1 MSSEDEDEASAHL
14 VAAVRL
20 AEAGATARTTG
31 DEKKAKKRYRKAV
44 KQAAAACTSGA
55 AAAAALAEDLL
66 TRVEQRDAP
75 AEELPELRVSVDND
89 ELVSAVD
96 DAVTALAAGGVCLL
110 EECVSVSDTD
120 SMMQSTYLIADLVR
134 GATRDRYGD
143 DEHFSFREVARR
155 CKGRI
160 DARLDVSLEDEVW
173 ANVTRALR
181 HYAAHLSNVLRPLID
196 RVLGDDAKLAY
207 VGLVSSGP
215 GSVAQPWHADGV
227 PLFPGSNDLPA
238 HALNCFAPLVNVS
251 RRMGPTE
258 FVPASHKPGPVAR
271 ALEAAL
277 QQGRAP
283 ADVFSPELSVGDVL
297 VYDQRTVH
305 RGVPNRTTTER
316 PILYL
321 LFARPWFREHIN
333 FGETSLYDR
342 NRDRRPAAKKKKKKR
357 RRVPE

>member
-1 MSSEDEDEASAHL
+1 MSSDDEDEASAHL
-14 VAAVRL
+14 VTAVRL
-20 AEAGATARTTG
+20 AEAGATARATG

-44 KQAAAACTSGA
+44 KQAAAVCTSGA

-66 TRVEQRDAP
+66 TRVEHDASP
-75 AEELPELRVSVDND
+75 TEELPELRVPVGSDDLSD
-89 ELVSAVD
+89 EVD
-96 DAVTALAAGGVCLL
+96 DAVTALAEGGVCLL
-110 EECVSVSDTD
+110 EECVHVTEAGG
-120 SMMQSTYLIADLVR
+120 MMQSAYITLDLVR
-134 GATRDRYGD
+134 AATRDQYGD
-143 DEHFSFREVARR
+143 DAHFSFKEAARR

-160 DARLDVSLEDEVW
+160 DARLDASLDVEPW
-173 ANVTRALR
+173 GMATKALR
-181 HYAAHLSNVLRPLID
+181 DYGAHLSNVLRPLID
-196 RVLGDDAKLAY
+196 RVLGEDAKLAY
-207 VGLVSSGP
+207 MGLVSSGP

-227 PLFPGSNDLPA
+227 PLFPGDNALPA
-238 HALNCFAPLVNVS
+238 HALNCFAPIVNVS

-277 QQGRAP
+277 QRGREP

-333 FGETSLYDR
+333 FGETSLFER
-342 NRDRRPAAKKKKKKR
+342 HVAAAAKKKKQKR

>member
-1 MSSEDEDEASAHL
+1 MSSDEDEASAHL

-20 AEAGATARTTG
+20 AEAGATARATG

-55 AAAAALAEDLL
+55 AVAAALAEDLL
-66 TRVEQRDAP
+66 TRVEHDATDATAP
-75 AEELPELRVSVDND
+75 LPELRVSVDND
-89 ELVSAVD
+89 DLLGAVD

-110 EECVSVSDTD
+110 EECVSVSDTG

-143 DEHFSFREVARR
+143 DAHFSFREVARR

-160 DARLDVSLEDEVW
+160 DARLDVSLENEVW
-173 ANVTRALR
+173 SNVTRALR
-181 HYAAHLSNVLRPLID
+181 HYAAHLSDVLRPLVD

-227 PLFPGSNDLPA
+227 PLFRGSNDLPA

-271 ALEAAL
+271 ALETAL
-277 QQGRAP
+277 QRGREP

-305 RGVPNRTTTER
+305 RGVPNRTKDER

-333 FGETSLYDR
+333 FGETSLFDR
-342 NRDRRPAAKKKKKKR
+342 NRDQRPAAKKKKKR

>member
-20 AEAGATARTTG
+20 AEAGATARATG

-66 TRVEQRDAP
+66 TRVEQHDAP
-75 AEELPELRVSVDND
+75 AEELPELRTNIDD
-89 ELVSAVD
+89 LD
-96 DAVTALAAGGVCLL
+96 DAATALAAGGVCLL
-110 EECVSVSDTD
+110 EECVHVTEAGG
-120 SMMQSTYLIADLVR
+120 MMQSAYITLDLVR
-134 GATRDRYGD
+134 AATRDQYGD
-143 DEHFSFREVARR
+143 DAHFSFKEAARR

-160 DARLDVSLEDEVW
+160 DARLDASLDVEPW
-173 ANVTRALR
+173 SMATKALR
-181 HYAAHLSNVLRPLID
+181 DYGAHLSQVLRPLVD

-207 VGLVSSGP
+207 MGLVSSGP

-238 HALNCFAPLVNVS
+238 HALNCFAPIVNVS

-277 QQGRAP
+277 QRG
-283 ADVFSPELSVGDVL
+283 LSL
-297 VYDQRTVH
+297 
-305 RGVPNRTTTER
+305 
-316 PILYL
+316 I
-321 LFARPWFREHIN
+321 HI
-333 FGETSLYDR
+333 
-342 NRDRRPAAKKKKKKR
+342 
-357 RRVPE
+357 

>member
-1 MSSEDEDEASAHL
+1 MSSDEASAHL
-14 VAAVRL
+14 VTAVRL
-20 AEAGATARTTG
+20 AEAGATARATG

-66 TRVEQRDAP
+66 TRVEQHDAP
-75 AEELPELRVSVDND
+75 AEELPDLRTNIED
-89 ELVSAVD
+89 LD
-96 DAVTALAAGGVCLL
+96 DAVTALAEGGVCLL
-110 EECVSVSDTD
+110 EECVHVTEAGG
-120 SMMQSTYLIADLVR
+120 MMQSAHITLDLVR
-134 GATRDRYGD
+134 AATRDQYGD
-143 DEHFSFREVARR
+143 DAHFSFREAARR

-160 DARLDVSLEDEVW
+160 DARLDVSDVEPW
-173 ANVTRALR
+173 SMATKALR
-181 HYAAHLSNVLRPLID
+181 DYGAHLSNVLRPLID

-258 FVPASHKPGPVAR
+258 FVPGSHKPGPVAR

-277 QQGRAP
+277 QRGREP

-333 FGETSLYDR
+333 FGETSLFER
-342 NRDRRPAAKKKKKKR
+342 HLAAGKKKKKR
-357 RRVPE
+357 RRPAPE

>member
-1 MSSEDEDEASAHL
+1 M
-14 VAAVRL
+14 
-20 AEAGATARTTG
+20 
-31 DEKKAKKRYRKAV
+31 
-44 KQAAAACTSGA
+44 
-55 AAAAALAEDLL
+55 
-66 TRVEQRDAP
+66 
-75 AEELPELRVSVDND
+75 
-89 ELVSAVD
+89 
-96 DAVTALAAGGVCLL
+96 
-110 EECVSVSDTD
+110 
-120 SMMQSTYLIADLVR
+120 
-134 GATRDRYGD
+134 
-143 DEHFSFREVARR
+143 
-155 CKGRI
+155 
-160 DARLDVSLEDEVW
+160 SLENEVW
-173 ANVTRALR
+173 SNVTRALR
-181 HYAAHLSNVLRPLID
+181 HYAAHLSDVLRPLVD

-227 PLFPGSNDLPA
+227 PLFPGSNNLPA

-277 QQGRAP
+277 QRGREP

-333 FGETSLYDR
+333 FGETSLFDR
-342 NRDRRPAAKKKKKKR
+342 NRDRLPAAKKKKKKR

>member
-1 MSSEDEDEASAHL
+1 M
-14 VAAVRL
+14 
-20 AEAGATARTTG
+20 AEAGATARATG

-55 AAAAALAEDLL
+55 ASAAALAEDLL
-66 TRVEQRDAP
+66 TRVEQHDAP
-75 AEELPELRVSVDND
+75 AEELPELRTNIED
-89 ELVSAVD
+89 LD
-96 DAVTALAAGGVCLL
+96 DATAALAEGGVCLL
-110 EECVSVSDTD
+110 EECVHVTEAGG
-120 SMMQSTYLIADLVR
+120 MRQSAFITLDLVR
-134 GATRDRYGD
+134 AATRDRYGD
-143 DEHFSFREVARR
+143 DAHFSFKEAARR
-155 CKGRI
+155 CQGRI
-160 DARLDVSLEDEVW
+160 DARLDASLDVEPW
-173 ANVTRALR
+173 SMATKALR
-181 HYAAHLSNVLRPLID
+181 EYGAHLSQVLRPLVD
-196 RVLGDDAKLAY
+196 RVLGEDAKLAHM
-207 VGLVSSGP
+207 GLVSSGP

-227 PLFPGSNDLPA
+227 PLFPGSNALPA

-277 QQGRAP
+277 QRGREP

-333 FGETSLYDR
+333 FGETSLFDR
-342 NRDRRPAAKKKKKKR
+342 NRDRRPAAKKKKR
-357 RRVPE
+357 RRPAPE

>member
-1 MSSEDEDEASAHL
+1 MSSDEDEASAHL
-14 VAAVRL
+14 VAAVRM
-20 AEAGATARTTG
+20 AEAGATARATG

-66 TRVEQRDAP
+66 TRVEHDATP
-75 AEELPELRVSVDND
+75 TEELPELRTNIED
-89 ELVSAVD
+89 LD
-96 DAVTALAAGGVCLL
+96 DAATALAEGGVCLL
-110 EECVSVSDTD
+110 EECVHVTEAGG
-120 SMMQSTYLIADLVR
+120 MTQSAYITLDLVR
-134 GATRDRYGD
+134 AATRDQYGD
-143 DEHFSFREVARR
+143 DAHFSFKEAARR

-160 DARLDVSLEDEVW
+160 DARLDASLDVEPW
-173 ANVTRALR
+173 SMATKALR
-181 HYAAHLSNVLRPLID
+181 DYGAHLSQVLRPLVD
-196 RVLGDDAKLAY
+196 RILGDDAKLAY
-207 VGLVSSGP
+207 MGLVSSGP
-215 GSVAQPWHADGV
+215 GSVVQPWHADGV

-238 HALNCFAPLVNVS
+238 HALNCFAPIVNVS

-277 QQGRAP
+277 QRGREP